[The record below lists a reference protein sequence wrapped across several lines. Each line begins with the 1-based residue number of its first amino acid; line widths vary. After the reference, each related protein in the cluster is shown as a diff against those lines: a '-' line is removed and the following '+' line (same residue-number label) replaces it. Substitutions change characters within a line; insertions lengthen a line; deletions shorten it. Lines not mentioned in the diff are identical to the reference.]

1 MGECRAV
8 IAGAGYRGDEGPRMR
23 LDVSLPLQE
32 RGLKIAA
39 CYGFFPMPQYIG
51 KRVV

>member
-1 MGECRAV
+1 MGECRAA
-8 IAGAGYRGDEGPRMR
+8 IAGAGRREDAGPRMR
-23 LDVSLPLQE
+23 LDGNLPLQG
-32 RGLKIAA
+32 GLKIAA